1 MLKHL
6 ELKNVGP
13 AASMLLEFGERL
25 NVITGDNGLGK
36 SFLLDIIWW
45 THTGKWPAEVNPR
58 LTAGKKALPRGD
70 GDANINADLYIAG
83 TFQDVLTSWFSRG
96 AQAWKVA
103 EPLNANVGLLFYA
116 MADGSFAVW
125 DPVRNRGGEDI
136 SGSFVA
142 PAAYVFSQSEVWNGL
157 QGVDGQTLCNG
168 LIRDWASWQKEKGA
182 AWGYLCEVLKVLSPS
197 PDEMLLP
204 GDLTRISLG
213 DVRDMPTIRMP
224 YGKDVAVL
232 HASSGM
238 RRIIALAYFLVWCWE
253 EHQRAAKLL
262 AQPLATQALFLVDE
276 MEAHL
281 HPKWQRRIVPALLA
295 VMQKLA
301 VEFDVQ
307 LITATHSPLIMAS
320 LEPLFDPQIDAWFDL
335 DMKPDAHG
343 EMAVLIEK
351 RSFLRQGDASNWLM
365 SDAFDLPS
373 ARSLDAEL
381 ALNEAAAVLSGPS
394 IDVQQARAVD
404 SKLRG
409 LLRDTD
415 PFWIRWQYVGEKQ
428 GWL

>member
-6 ELKNVGP
+6 ELENVGP
-13 AASMLLEFGERL
+13 AASMALAFGKRL

-36 SFLLDIIWW
+36 SFLLDIVWW
-45 THTGKWPAEVNPR
+45 SHTGKWPAEVNPR

-70 GDANINADLYIAG
+70 GGASIATWHSGADH
-83 TFQDVLTSWFSRG
+83 TDEFSSIFIHQ
-96 AQAWKVA
+96 AQTWTNT
-103 EPLNANVGLLFYA
+103 PDLRRSTGLVFYA

-125 DPVRNRGGEDI
+125 DAARNLQHSHIR
-136 SGSFVA
+136 GSFVP
-142 PAAYVFSQSEVWNGL
+142 PAAYVFSPAEVWDGL
-157 QGVDGQTLCNG
+157 LGPEGQTLCNG

-182 AWGYLCEVLKVLSPS
+182 AWDTLCEVLKVLSPT
-197 PDEMLLP
+197 PDEMLQP
-204 GDLTRISLG
+204 GALTRISLD

-224 YGKDVAVL
+224 YGKDVAVV

-295 VMQKLA
+295 VMQKLTA
-301 VEFDVQ
+301 GFEVQ
-307 LITATHSPLIMAS
+307 LISATHSPLIMAS
-320 LEPLFDPQIDAWFDL
+320 IEPLFDPQIDAWFDL
-335 DMKPDAHG
+335 DMKPDSNG

-351 RSFLRQGDASNWLM
+351 RPFFRQGDASRWLM

-381 ALNEAAAVLSGPS
+381 ALNEAATVLSATS
-394 IDVQQARAVD
+394 IDVQQARAID

-409 LLRDTD
+409 LLGDTD
-415 PFWIRWQYVGEKQ
+415 PFWIRWQYIGEKQ

>member
-1 MLKHL
+1 MLKRLDL
-6 ELKNVGP
+6 ENVGP
-13 AASMLLEFGERL
+13 ATSMTLEFGERM

-36 SFLLDIIWW
+36 SFLLDFIWW

-58 LTAGKKALPRGD
+58 MTAGKKALPRGD
-70 GDANINADLYIAG
+70 GDASINALYVKD
-83 TFQDVLTSWFSRG
+83 TFHDPLFSCFLRG
-96 AQAWKVA
+96 AQTWQAASFLSTSV
-103 EPLNANVGLLFYA
+103 VGLLFYA

-125 DPVRNRGGEDI
+125 DPVRNRGGGDK
-136 SGSFVA
+136 SASFVP
-142 PAAYVFSQSEVWNGL
+142 PAAFVFNQSEVWNGL
-157 QGVDGQTLCNG
+157 QDGDGQTLCNG

-182 AWGYLCEVLKVLSPS
+182 AWDYLCEVLKVLSPA

-204 GDLTRISLG
+204 GDLTRISLA
-213 DVRDMPTIRMP
+213 DVRDMPTICMP
-224 YGKDVAVL
+224 YGKDVAVV

-262 AQPLATQALFLVDE
+262 AQPLATQAMFLVDE
-276 MEAHL
+276 MEGHL

-301 VEFDVQ
+301 TEFEVQ
-307 LITATHSPLIMAS
+307 LIMATHSPLIMAS

-335 DMKPDAHG
+335 DMKPDANG

-351 RSFLRQGDASNWLM
+351 RPFLRQGDASNWLM

-381 ALNEAAAVLSGPS
+381 ALNEAAAVL
-394 IDVQQARAVD
+394 
-404 SKLRG
+404 
-409 LLRDTD
+409 
-415 PFWIRWQYVGEKQ
+415 
-428 GWL
+428 

>member
-1 MLKHL
+1 MLRYL
-6 ELKNVGP
+6 ELENVGP
-13 AASMLLEFGERL
+13 AGSMGLEFGKRL

-36 SFLLDIIWW
+36 SFLLDIVWW
-45 THTGKWPAEVNPR
+45 THTRKWPAEVNPR

-70 GDANINADLYIAG
+70 AAARINVEYVNG
-83 TFQDVLTSWFSRG
+83 TLSDPHFSAFMRG
-96 AQAWKVA
+96 TQTWEA
-103 EPLNANVGLLFYA
+103 PTTLNASVVGLLFYA

-125 DPVRNRGGEDI
+125 DPLRNRGGEGQ
-136 SGSFVA
+136 SSSFV
-142 PAAYVFSQSEVWNGL
+142 PTAAYVFSQSEVWNGL
-157 QGVDGQTLCNG
+157 QGGDGQTLCNG

-182 AWGYLCEVLKVLSPS
+182 AWGSLCEVLKVLSPA

-204 GDLTRISLG
+204 GDLTRISLD

-224 YGKDVAVL
+224 YGKDVAVV
-232 HASSGM
+232 HASAGM

-253 EHQRAAKLL
+253 EHQRAAILL

-301 VEFDVQ
+301 AAFEVQ

-320 LEPLFDPQIDAWFDL
+320 LEPLFDPQVDAWFDL
-335 DMKPDAHG
+335 DMKPDANG

-351 RSFLRQGDASNWLM
+351 RPFLRQGDAANWLM

-373 ARSLDAEL
+373 ARSLDAEQ
-381 ALNEAAAVLSGPS
+381 ALNEAAAVLSATN
-394 IDVQQARAVD
+394 IDLQQARAVD

-409 LLRDTD
+409 LLGDTD